1 MPSPTSL
8 HCLIVECVEKQTEL
22 LLLAQLTRESAKVP
36 AVLRADF
43 QHVLRLTPRLLEEL
57 MKMAVA
63 ARNAEGH
70 GWLRPALGVMEL
82 SQSIIQAVPLSAR
95 KVSERVVATGG
106 SADGVA
112 PFLQLPR
119 FDDTVVKKLSRKK
132 VRTLQDLRD
141 LTTEERSDLL
151 TNTAGFSA
159 QDAADVESV
168 LQMIPSI
175 HLDVVCE
182 TEGEEGVQSGDIV
195 TMRAWITL
203 QRANGLVAAHPHAPH
218 FPYPKDEL
226 YWLLLADTS
235 LNSVWVFQRVNFMD
249 EAGGIAAASK
259 AIQESLEGT
268 GASDAEVTTAVRDA
282 VARVKGGS
290 RLVMAKFQAPAE
302 GTYSLTAFCLSDTW
316 IGIDRKVNVKLKVLK
331 RSRIG
336 TRVGVTPEEG
346 ALVEDGSDEEA
357 EDTTANGEYD
367 DDYESEYSE
376 DEDAEEEETEKTKSK
391 EALDEEATTAED
403 LDNNNTI

>member
-1 MPSPTSL
+1 LSF
-8 HCLIVECVEKQTEL
+8 V
-22 LLLAQLTRESAKVP
+22 LAQ
-36 AVLRADF
+36 
-43 QHVLRLTPRLLEEL
+43 
-57 MKMAVA
+57 
-63 ARNAEGH
+63 
-70 GWLRPALGVMEL
+70 
-82 SQSIIQAVPLSAR
+82 
-95 KVSERVVATGG
+95 
-106 SADGVA
+106 
-112 PFLQLPR
+112 
-119 FDDTVVKKLSRKK
+119 K

-235 LNSVWVFQRVNFMD
+235 LNSVWVFQRVTFMD

-259 AIQESLEGT
+259 AVQESLEGT
-268 GASDAEVTTAVRDA
+268 GASDAEVTAAVRDA
-282 VARVKGGS
+282 VVRVKGGS

-376 DEDAEEEETEKTKSK
+376 DEDAEEETEKTKSK

-403 LDNNNTI
+403 LDNNNTV